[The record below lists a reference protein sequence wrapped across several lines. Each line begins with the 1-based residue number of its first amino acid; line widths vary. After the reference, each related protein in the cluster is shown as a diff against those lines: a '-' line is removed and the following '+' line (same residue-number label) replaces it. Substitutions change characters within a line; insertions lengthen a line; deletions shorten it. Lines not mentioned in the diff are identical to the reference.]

1 MSVNEEKERNAQK
14 AFYEKIEAEM
24 GEKRSEKL
32 SFWMKVSMVY
42 NPIFALTFVVVY
54 WIIGLRH
61 ALSGPDKLK

>member
-14 AFYEKIEAEM
+14 AFYDKIEAEM
-24 GEKRSEKL
+24 GEKRSKKL
-32 SFWMKVSMVY
+32 AFWMKVSMVY

-61 ALSGPDKLK
+61 AGTI